1 MVFEISPSVS
11 SGTKASNYKTELH
24 PLNMGYPLKGAL
36 LFGNYKEFALK
47 FLIQNPSELGMFEV
61 KVYLFP

>member
-1 MVFEISPSVS
+1 
-11 SGTKASNYKTELH
+11 
-24 PLNMGYPLKGAL
+24 MGYPLKGAL